1 MPTNKYVTA
10 TTNEYLLVAL
20 ASPTGLFTYR
30 LHIELS
36 IVLLC
41 SISLLLFSVEQ
52 SIVLIEA
59 SRDGNDLYPAT
70 YIANSYLR
78 RDYSIQYGNFMYIDS
93 LYTLYPTYLIL
104 SRTIGGI
111 YGFFLFSGCFAL

>member
-1 MPTNKYVTA
+1 MPTNNYVTA

-30 LHIELS
+30 LNIELS

-78 RDYSIQYGNFMYIDS
+78 RDYSIQFGNFMYIDS
-93 LYTLYPTYLIL
+93 LYTHKVGSIKC
-104 SRTIGGI
+104 IQ
-111 YGFFLFSGCFAL
+111 AK